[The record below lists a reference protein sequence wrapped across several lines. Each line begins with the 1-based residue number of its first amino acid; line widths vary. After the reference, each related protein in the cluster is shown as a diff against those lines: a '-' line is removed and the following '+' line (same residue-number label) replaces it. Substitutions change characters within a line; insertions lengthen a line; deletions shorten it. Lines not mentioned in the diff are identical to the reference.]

1 MIVQVVVDVPTG
13 GTDRLFDYKVPSH
26 LEGMVE
32 CGMRVVV
39 PFGPRKVQGFVITTG
54 NESDFTNL
62 KEIEEVLDIT
72 PVLTK
77 ELLELGDWLTS
88 NALCFKITA
97 YQSMLPAALKAKYKK
112 EVVLLDSA
120 NLNELPLEVRPW
132 FTHRE
137 IVEWDEL
144 VSSGDKRLQVLV
156 KKAVTEGFL
165 EVIHRVNDKVT
176 QKTMKL
182 VEPASLDVLRD
193 YLLQLDTRALKQKQV
208 IDYFIKY
215 PDPITVTALMELA
228 DTTRSTI
235 KTLVNKSILTEKEV
249 EVLRD
254 PYANRKFKETQ
265 PLPLTENQQEV
276 IAPIFHSLIHQQHK
290 TYLIHG
296 VTGSGKTEVY
306 LQSIAKAI
314 NLGKEAIVLVPE
326 ISLTPQMV
334 QRFKER
340 FGALVAVLHS
350 GLSTGEKYDEWRK
363 IHHGR
368 VKVVVGARS
377 AIFAPFRNIGIII
390 IDEEHEA
397 TYKQEENPRYHA
409 RDVAIRRA
417 SYYQCPV
424 ILGSATPSLETYARA
439 KKGVY
444 HLLEMLKRVNQ
455 VRLPA
460 VEIVDMRE
468 ELKSGNR
475 SMFSSALFDKLSD
488 RLGRKEQSVLFLNR
502 RGYSTFV
509 MCRDCGYVA
518 QCPHCD
524 ISLTYHQTS
533 RSLKCHY
540 CGHQERMPRTCNN
553 CNSEHIRFFGSG
565 TQKVEE
571 EITKVFPGARV
582 IRMDVDT
589 TRKKGAHERLLTQF
603 AEGRADILLGT
614 QMIAKGLDF
623 PNITLVG
630 VLAADSMLHL
640 PDFRASER
648 TFQLLTQ
655 VSGRAGRHK
664 LPGEVVIQTYT
675 PEHYS
680 IELVRNHDFHA
691 FFEREMGVR
700 KLQSYPPY
708 YFITV
713 IQVSHPEITK
723 VIDVTEKITS
733 FVRRSLS
740 NQAVVLGP
748 VASSIPRIKDRYR
761 YQCMI
766 KYKNEPKLVEI
777 LKEVLENYKR
787 ETSQGTLQ
795 VSIDMNPFVLM

>member
-13 GTDRLFDYKVPSH
+13 GTDRLFDYKVPTH
-26 LEGMVE
+26 LQGMVE
-32 CGMRVVV
+32 SGMRVIV
-39 PFGPRKVQGFVITTG
+39 PFGPRKVQGFVIHTS
-54 NESDFTNL
+54 NESDLAKL
-62 KEIEEVLDIT
+62 KEIDEVLDVT
-72 PVLTK
+72 PVLTN
-77 ELLELGDWLTS
+77 ELLELGDWLTT

-112 EVVLLDSA
+112 EVMLTNHEYLQ
-120 NLNELPLEVRPW
+120 ELPIEVREW
-132 FTHRE
+132 FKHRKVVDWE
-137 IVEWDEL
+137 EL
-144 VSSGDKRLQVLV
+144 ITSGDKQLLVLV
-156 KKAVTEGFL
+156 KKGVTQGLL
-165 EVIHRVNDKVT
+165 EVIHKVNDKVT
-176 QKTMKL
+176 QKTIRV
-182 VEPASLDVLRD
+182 VEPVSVNSLTNQLH
-193 YLLQLDTRALKQKQV
+193 QLDNRALKQKRV
-208 IDYFIKY
+208 IEYFLDN
-215 PDPITVTALMELA
+215 PEPISVSALMEQT

-235 KTLVNKSILTEKEV
+235 KSLVDKLVLTEKEV
-249 EVLRD
+249 EVMRD
-254 PYANRKFKETQ
+254 PYVNRRFKKTE
-265 PLPLTENQQEV
+265 PLPLTAHQQDV
-276 IAPIFHSLIHQQHK
+276 ITPIFHSLIEHQHQ
-290 TYLIHG
+290 TFLIHG

-306 LQSIAKAI
+306 LQSIAKALEI
-314 NLGKEAIVLVPE
+314 GKEAIVLVPE

-340 FGALVAVLHS
+340 FGSLVAVLHS

-409 RDVAIRRA
+409 RDVAIQRA

-444 HLLEMLKRVNQ
+444 QLLEMLTRVNQ
-455 VRLPA
+455 VTLPA
-460 VEIVDMRE
+460 VEIIDMRE
-468 ELKSGNR
+468 ELKTGNR
-475 SMFSSALFDKLSD
+475 SMFSKALHEKLSD
-488 RLGRKEQSVLFLNR
+488 RLARGEQSVLFLNR

-540 CGHQERMPRTCNN
+540 CGHQERMPQTCSS

-571 EITKVFPGARV
+571 EVAKVFPGARV

-603 AEGRADILLGT
+603 AEGKADILLGT

-655 VSGRAGRHK
+655 VSGRAGRHQ

-680 IELVRNHDFHA
+680 IDLVKNHDFHA
-691 FFEREMGVR
+691 FFEKEMGVR
-700 KLQSYPPY
+700 RLQSYPPY
-708 YFITV
+708 YYITV

-723 VIDVTEKITS
+723 VIDVTEKITAY
-733 FVRRSLS
+733 VRRSLS
-740 NQAVVLGP
+740 DQSVVLGP

-766 KYKNEPKLVEI
+766 KYKNEPRLVEI
-777 LKEVLENYKR
+777 LKEIIENYKK
-787 ETSQGTLQ
+787 ETNQGTLQ
-795 VSIDMNPFVLM
+795 VSIDMNPYVLM